1 MAPLHLAIPVFLIV
15 LLCVGLSEQRAATVV
30 ESLHISTDIKY
41 RFATTRVSSTISN
54 PSHLTRE
61 VSMDVILPESAFIAD
76 FVMDVE
82 GKEYKGLVEEK
93 ESAKRKYLKA
103 KKEGESAGHLAARPR
118 DTNRFVVQ
126 VNIKAMKKVSFN
138 LTYQEVLKRK
148 RGYYDQTLY
157 VNPGE
162 PVSDLRVDVNILESR
177 PITFLKVP
185 PIRDD
190 LLTSVNLTANN
201 PHAYII
207 KNNNQSA
214 HITFRPTIDQQTE
227 NNPWGISGMFSV
239 LYDIE
244 RDFDAGDVLIID
256 GYFVH
261 FFAPK
266 LNFPLPKDILFIL
279 DTSVSMDFGKL
290 DQLKA
295 AMKIILSELRPGD
308 RFNILDFNTYSEFWN
323 NEDMVP
329 VTDANLVKAVQQIEN
344 LQTKGAT
351 DINEAMLKGVNFLY
365 EHASEHNRSVIVF
378 LTDGRSTVGETKDT
392 LILENIRDSNRYHIP
407 IYTLAFGV
415 YADWQLMKKIAV
427 QNDGF
432 ARRIYE
438 EADSALQIKGFY
450 DEVSTSMI
458 TDLNFDYLDDS
469 VEGITDSDFSNYFN
483 GSEILVAGKLING
496 SLESLP
502 IHIRGNT
509 SQGLIELELEA
520 HVRRQQEIEN
530 FKDITEKMWAY
541 LKIQDILRNREG
553 AIEEEEREALK
564 KQAVDMSI
572 QYNFVTPVTSMVVT
586 KPGDDRQQQQQ
597 RDVVSTHEGEGF
609 NVGTFGGWRN
619 RGRVGRDPHFMVD
632 IVGLEVPVCF
642 DVKGKENDVFQLI
655 KDPEIDLS
663 VNIKLTV
670 GKKTDKH
677 GYKRRFI
684 KASSVLYGNITIL
697 AKLDRI
703 VINTRS
709 YKWDSYKV
717 LHLGDAMA
725 KIGPGVEVL
734 TIRLKSG
741 VRILI
746 QKHKHWYGDDDGD
759 DFLNVE
765 VDKDNRLS
773 KQSSG
778 ILGLF
783 LHKTITATEYTF
795 NGRKSATLRMK
806 VNGRLEEDSARLVER
821 HDPTFNATAPCWSL
835 PEHGHIQSAVQS
847 YHKKFLRSK

>member
-1 MAPLHLAIPVFLIV
+1 MAPLHLEIPVFGIV

-30 ESLHISTDIKY
+30 ESLHVSTDVKY

-54 PSHLTRE
+54 PSRLTRE

-148 RGYYDQTLY
+148 RGYYDHTLY
-157 VNPGE
+157 INPGE

-201 PHAYII
+201 PYAYII
-207 KNNNQSA
+207 RNNNQSA
-214 HITFRPTIDQQTE
+214 HITFRPTIAEQTE
-227 NNPWGISGMFSV
+227 SNPWGISGMFSV

-365 EHASEHNRSVIVF
+365 DHASEHNRSVIVF
-378 LTDGRSTVGETKDT
+378 LTDGRSTVGETKDS

-458 TDLNFDYLDDS
+458 TDLNFDYLDES
-469 VEGITDSDFSNYFN
+469 VEGVTDSDFSNYFN
-483 GSEILVAGKLING
+483 GSEILVAGKLLNG

-509 SQGLIELELEA
+509 SQGLIELELEG
-520 HVRRQQEIEN
+520 HIRRQQEIEN

-597 RDVVSTHEGEGF
+597 RDVVSTHEGEDF

-632 IVGLEVPVCF
+632 VVGLEVPVCF

-670 GKKTDKH
+670 GKKTNKH

-684 KASSVLYGNITIL
+684 KASSVLYGNVTIL
-697 AKLDRI
+697 AKLGRI

-795 NGRKSATLRMK
+795 NGRQSATLRMK
-806 VNGRLEEDSARLVER
+806 INGKVEEDSARLVER
-821 HDPTFNATAPCWSL
+821 RDPTFNATAPCWSI